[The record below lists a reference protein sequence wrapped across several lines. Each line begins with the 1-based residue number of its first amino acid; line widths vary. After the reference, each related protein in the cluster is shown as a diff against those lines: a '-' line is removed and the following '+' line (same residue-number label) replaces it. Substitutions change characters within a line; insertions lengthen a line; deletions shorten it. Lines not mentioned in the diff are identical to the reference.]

1 MRKTARLAVAVLG
14 VSVLAAGCGR
24 GVVDPPGHRLLGTVE
39 ILDRSTVP
47 HSTLATWKHDGGW
60 TVIKPI
66 TMSHAAED
74 HRTRISLGAR
84 MWTQGGS
91 EITLT
96 EDGEYSVRYGIPANG
111 DPDDVINM
119 DTSLDLFHGD
129 HVYIF
134 GHHLEGR
141 TGQAEIIFALWHDG
155 HADGETDPITVLVT
169 D

>member
-1 MRKTARLAVAVLG
+1 MRKIARLAIAVLG

-91 EITLT
+91 EIALT